1 MGRVLQTPNKEPPN
15 HTRNALVLGGIS
27 VHAVTERVRHVPMIG
42 GAVRD
47 DDGRPSCSLF
57 LYPSQHRAV

>member
-15 HTRNALVLGGIS
+15 QTRNVLVLGGIR